1 MSDFTFESGMQALE
15 ALVKALESGQMGLE
29 ESFDAYAKAIALRD
43 KLTAI
48 LDDGDRRIRVL
59 TEAGEREVRP
69 EDILRQEDLV

>member
-48 LDDGDRRIRVL
+48 LDDG
-59 TEAGEREVRP
+59 TEVRFC
-69 EDILRQEDLV
+69 DLMCFAEKVHNRY